1 MLSAFSEN
9 LFLAVKKEPHSSDE
23 EVEPDR
29 RPSMDEDTTVTTA
42 SPVQDQPEDLSVK
55 KKERNRSRS
64 TSPRPSSI
72 SPPTRSCGSGSP
84 DSQKNGEPSR
94 AKRIKPIPPPL
105 DLNARTLSPSDTL
118 PQGHTGHSSLPQ
130 SPADLPRECL
140 PIRKRQLVDVKQEY
154 GSRSAGLSLTPLDHL
169 SPLAGSAPPHL
180 PSTISI
186 TPSSG
191 SSAHHQS
198 FTHFPVPPP
207 LIPVPGLSSPYPKSP
222 FITSNGFATPP
233 SDLHSPGYPW
243 TSPSALQAMGMF
255 PAFSPLAHS
264 PLPFPSST
272 LLSPAPS
279 SYHSSSNSSREDLP
293 TTQGHKQTLTAP
305 RPRYGMIPNLASAAH
320 ADSGVSS
327 SSPAPSSPLLSP
339 HTWSHSWPTPSW
351 QCFVAG
357 VMVRFLLPSTDT
369 PWQKAEELGWKDKI
383 AMKVDSRNPYRYAPN
398 GLTVVKIDVISREEV
413 GADTNTSQDV
423 KTLLRLRMS
432 PNNVPES
439 SRVEM
444 LAECP
449 IDHPFFVK
457 DKGWCSAHP
466 RLSLEKY
473 GIPCQ
478 DISLGDVC
486 LPPNHPEAVRTPD
499 LCDRFKKF
507 EFSSCFVFSQDL
519 VDQFSPGGP
528 RSAGIP
534 LRHGIANLLPSAV
547 RSSTGGGSMMSP
559 PMSPAKKNAKDPD
572 KPKRPMN
579 GFMLF
584 AKKYRLELIQQ
595 HPGKDNRAISVLL
608 GEAWK
613 GLVTEDREVFSQKAK
628 VLADEQKKLHPDCWK
643 RKRSLSSA
651 NQSVPSS
658 HSANQSPIHHVPQSP
673 GGPMGHSMPPTPTRL
688 AHPLS
693 FLTNDRFSHPSL
705 GSLGLS
711 VTSSAGGLSLIS
723 VPPLEHTPR

>member
-507 EFSSCFVFSQDL
+507 EFSSQDL

-547 RSSTGGGSMMSP
+547 RSSTGAGSMMSP

>member
-9 LFLAVKKEPHSSDE
+9 LFLSVKKEPCSDE
-23 EVEPDR
+23 ELETEKR
-29 RPSMDEDTTVTTA
+29 LSMDEDTAV
-42 SPVQDQPEDLSVK
+42 SPVQDHPEDLSVK
-55 KKERNRSRS
+55 KKERDRSRS
-64 TSPRPSSI
+64 NSPRPSSI

-118 PQGHTGHSSLPQ
+118 PQGHASLPQ
-130 SPADLPRECL
+130 SPAELPRECL

-154 GSRSAGLSLTPLDHL
+154 GSRSAGISLTPLDHL
-169 SPLAGSAPPHL
+169 SPLGGSAPPHL
-180 PSTISI
+180 PSTISV

-191 SSAHHQS
+191 SSAHHHS

-207 LIPVPGLSSPYPKSP
+207 LIPVPGLNSPYPKSP

-293 TTQGHKQTLTAP
+293 TTQGHKQALTAP
-305 RPRYGMIPNLASAAH
+305 RPRYGIIPSLSSASH

-413 GADTNTSQDV
+413 GADTNPSQEV

-432 PNNVPES
+432 PHNVPES

-507 EFSSCFVFSQDL
+507 EFSSQDL
-519 VDQFSPGGP
+519 ADQFSPGGP
-528 RSAGIP
+528 RSGGIP

-613 GLVTEDREVFSQKAK
+613 SLATEERDVFSQKAK

-651 NQSVPSS
+651 NQNTPSS
-658 HSANQSPIHHVPQSP
+658 HSSNQSPIHHVPQSP

-688 AHPLS
+688 THPLS
-693 FLTNDRFSHPSL
+693 FLTNDRFSHPTL

-711 VTSSAGGLSLIS
+711 VTSSAAGLSLIS
-723 VPPLEHTPR
+723 VPPLEHNPR